1 MIDPFILY
9 AIRWQI
15 STLILCP
22 VVAIYPAIKANW
34 KLTRGQRLPDRIKSV
49 WRSIEWPSRT
59 MWEATILANLIGAVA
74 FYNFDDFFIFQ

>member
-1 MIDPFILY
+1 
-9 AIRWQI
+9 
-15 STLILCP
+15 
-22 VVAIYPAIKANW
+22 
-34 KLTRGQRLPDRIKSV
+34 V